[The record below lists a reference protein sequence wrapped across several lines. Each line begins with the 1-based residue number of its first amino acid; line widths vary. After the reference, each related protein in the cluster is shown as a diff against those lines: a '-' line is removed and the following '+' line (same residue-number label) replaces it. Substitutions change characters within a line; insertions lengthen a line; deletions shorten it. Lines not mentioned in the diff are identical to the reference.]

1 MEMSCFPKKKNV
13 LFYWQKIINIQLQNK
28 QYAVLI
34 THLFA
39 NIASSPHLYL
49 TLVKC
54 LVKEDNMN
62 HHH

>member
-1 MEMSCFPKKKNV
+1 MEMICFPPPKNV

-39 NIASSPHLYL
+39 NIASSPHLYP
-49 TLVKC
+49 TLVKY
-54 LVKEDNMN
+54 LV
-62 HHH
+62 